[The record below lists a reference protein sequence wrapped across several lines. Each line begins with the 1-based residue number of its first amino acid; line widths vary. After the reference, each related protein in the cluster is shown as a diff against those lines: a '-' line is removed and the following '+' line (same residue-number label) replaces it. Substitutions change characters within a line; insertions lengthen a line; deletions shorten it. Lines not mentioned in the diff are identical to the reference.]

1 MKLASTVLGFHHGIW
16 TETFG
21 FHYRI
26 GFHQGIRVS
35 NADFGFYQGIGFHCG
50 ISVLDVDF
58 WVSTIG
64 FHRVIVIFSVDSW
77 AVTKELALTW
87 P

>member
-1 MKLASTVLGFHHGIW
+1 MFLTQTL
-16 TETFG
+16 
-21 FHYRI
+21 
-26 GFHQGIRVS
+26 
-35 NADFGFYQGIGFHCG
+35 GFYQGFGFHCD

-58 WVSTIG
+58 WASTIG